1 MKQRIKKKRNKSA
14 PAASLGRQGGSPVS
28 APPVGTSASGRPCD
42 DELTL
47 LAEKMK
53 PAHLKFC
60 ELYVSGVMGTQ
71 ATLGA
76 GFKDRKTGWALLR
89 RADVRRYIELMQ
101 REVSVASRVSLNTL
115 VDRLW
120 RMATDPTIA
129 QKRQDAA
136 MLQLVRIFTAGNLSS
151 KPTVD
156 APKDGAGL
164 SDDLVSKLEAQL
176 LGIRQPGP
184 DA

>member
-1 MKQRIKKKRNKSA
+1 MKQRIKKKRNKCANAATSA
-14 PAASLGRQGGSPVS
+14 VQGSTPAS
-28 APPVGTSASGRPCD
+28 AAPVGISASGRPCD

-47 LAEKMK
+47 LAEQMK

-89 RADVRRYIELMQ
+89 RPDVRRYIELMQ
-101 REVSVASRVSLNTL
+101 REISVASRVSLNTL

-129 QKRQDAA
+129 QKRQDSA
-136 MLQLVRIFTAGNLSS
+136 MLQLVRIFTAGNLIS
-151 KPTVD
+151 KPPGE

-164 SDDLVSKLEAQL
+164 TDDLITKLEAQL

-184 DA
+184 EA